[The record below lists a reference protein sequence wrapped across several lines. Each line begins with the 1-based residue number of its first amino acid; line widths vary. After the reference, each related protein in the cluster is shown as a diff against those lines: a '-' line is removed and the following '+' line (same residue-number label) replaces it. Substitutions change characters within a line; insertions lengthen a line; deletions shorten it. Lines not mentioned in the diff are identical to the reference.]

1 MPDLIYL
8 LAVLVCPITM
18 GAMMLL
24 MRGNQSHSPQADSDE
39 VARLRAEVN
48 ELRAQGSSEQLQAG
62 RGPHT
67 HDQTF

>member
-24 MRGNQSHSPQADSDE
+24 MMRGNQSHPAPASPDE
-39 VARLRAEVN
+39 VARLRAEVD
-48 ELRAQGSSEQLQAG
+48 ELRAHAVAEQPPAG
-62 RGPHT
+62 PVQR
-67 HDQTF
+67 

>member
-8 LAVLVCPITM
+8 VAVLVCPITM

-24 MRGNQSHSPQADSDE
+24 MMRGNQSQSQHADPDE

-48 ELRAQGSSEQLQAG
+48 ELRAQGSAEQLQPG
-62 RGPHT
+62 RGPR
-67 HDQTF
+67 